1 MCTCMC
7 KQDLHWLPVEFWIE
21 FKILLLVFKALNGIY
36 RSTLYLWSHQEKA
49 SIRSSLRSNDLT
61 LLEVPRTKC
70 KTFVD
75 RAFAFAGPSKWNKL
89 PLAIRTAKNLNT
101 FKKHLKTFKK
111 KKKTYGIW
119 LLPTLFILFLTF
131 FVWLIIL
138 TFYILLILTKVFVF
152 IL

>member
-21 FKILLLVFKALNGIY
+21 FKILLLVFKVLNGIY

-111 KKKTYGIW
+111 KKKSIW
-119 LLPTLFILFLTF
+119 H
-131 FVWLIIL
+131 LIITYFVYFISSFFCL
-138 TFYILLILTKVFVF
+138 IDYSYILYF
-152 IL
+152 IDFD